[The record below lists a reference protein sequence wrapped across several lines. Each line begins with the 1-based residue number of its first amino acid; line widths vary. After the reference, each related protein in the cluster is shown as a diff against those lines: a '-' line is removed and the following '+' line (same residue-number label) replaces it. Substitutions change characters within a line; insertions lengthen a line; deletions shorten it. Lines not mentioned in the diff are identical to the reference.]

1 MHVFPAGRRLY
12 AALFVGLVVILGAWF
27 SAGVASAQA
36 PPPPGPAGTVV
47 NLCTGGSFD
56 ESLGEVAGTLGV
68 TRDELHRAIQTTAQG
83 VAGTQQGANAGT
95 LQQVNTGPSSGLC
108 SAQAT
113 PATPSSGTSPAPPPP
128 PGGPPGS
135 GSGQVSGQVTCT
147 GNGSGQPTC
156 TGPGAGSIKCTN
168 GTGPDGRA
176 TVTCTSGQPPSPGTP
191 GVCPPRTV
199 EGPQAAGNGPTLVT
213 GQETCNGP
221 AGFGTGGSNTAGAAP
236 VSSSQTVCG
245 SSSSGGMGIV
255 TSSGGSTVVGELTAE
270 GYGTIARN
278 LGRGITGEQV
288 RSAFCSVRR

>member
-135 GSGQVSGQVTCT
+135 GSGQVTCT